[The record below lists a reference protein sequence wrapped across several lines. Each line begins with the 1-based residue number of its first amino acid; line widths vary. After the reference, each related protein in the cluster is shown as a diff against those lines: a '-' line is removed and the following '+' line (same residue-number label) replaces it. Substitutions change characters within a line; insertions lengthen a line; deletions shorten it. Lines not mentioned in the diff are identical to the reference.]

1 LGFDITATARDA
13 DGMTSA
19 TTAAPTPSDALVGR
33 IDAYLRDGML
43 PLWAARGWDRARGGC
58 HERLRI
64 DHQPADLAYRRL
76 TVCARQLFVFSRA
89 AELDLIENARSMAD
103 LIFDYLVKHFHDQL
117 HGGFYFTLRLDGSHL
132 DSRKDLYA
140 HAFVLLAL
148 AHYAAIAH
156 DQRARDML
164 DHTRATIERF
174 LLPVGWY
181 AASAAADWSQRPGDL
196 QQNPHMHLFEA
207 CLPASQITGDRRF
220 QASADSLI
228 ALLRDRLVDA
238 ATGTISEF
246 RDESGAP
253 DAERGHIVEPG
264 HHFEWCWLLHQA
276 AEVFAPE
283 RCREDADR
291 LFAWALTHGVDRQY
305 CGVFD
310 QVATDGR
317 VITDTK
323 RIWPLTEYIKARA
336 ARYRN
341 RRDPRERDE
350 LVAALRLLFEAYLLP
365 DGGWRERLR
374 RDLTCYDDALPAT
387 TCYHLLVALTEAR
400 AALSAT

>member
-1 LGFDITATARDA
+1 
-13 DGMTSA
+13 MTSA
-19 TTAAPTPSDALVGR
+19 TTANAPTPDDVLVGR
-33 IDAYLRDGML
+33 IDAYLRRGML
-43 PLWAARGWDRARGGC
+43 PLWAACGWDREQGGC
-58 HERLRI
+58 HERLRA
-64 DHQPADLAYRRL
+64 DHQPAGLAYRRL

-89 AELDLIENARSMAD
+89 AEFDLIEGARDMAD
-103 LIFDYLVKHFHDQL
+103 PIFGYLVKHFHDQA
-117 HGGFYFTLRLDGSHL
+117 HGGFFFTVRLDGAPL

-148 AHYAAIAH
+148 AHYAAISR
-156 DQRARDML
+156 DQRALDML
-164 DHTRATIERF
+164 DHTYATIGWF
-174 LLPVGWY
+174 LLPAGWY
-181 AASAAADWSQRPGDL
+181 AASASIDWSQRLGDL
-196 QQNPHMHLFEA
+196 RQNPHMHLFEA
-207 CLPASQITGDRRF
+207 CLVAGQITGDRRF
-220 QASADSLI
+220 QDGARTLN

-246 RDESGAP
+246 RDEHGAA

-276 AEVFAPE
+276 AEMLEPE

-291 LFAWALTHGVDRQY
+291 LFEWALTHGIDRQY
-305 CGVFD
+305 RGVFD

-317 VITDTK
+317 VIADTK

-350 LVAALRLLFEAYLLP
+350 MVGALRLLFEAYLLP

-400 AALSAT
+400 AVLSTA